1 MRLHLETPRVEIQG
15 LEKKTM
21 VTSLKHPGKKQSGS
35 SSRLPLTWTK
45 RATPPALAHSTTS
58 TGPWDRQ
65 MDRMTDIER
74 LKTLRQTDAQT
85 RCRNLQGPARP
96 GDHCAVLAL
105 GTHAQPGSWDQPT
118 SAWGHC
124 KPHHPA
130 TPPSRH
136 PATPVLSE
144 RAGTPPPG
152 ARDTRSP
159 DAAAADAKA
168 RALTANAGD
177 AHAPGTVRA
186 QQTPTELLASRRLR
200 RRRRFHPSGVSRS
213 PPPAL
218 PAAPPSM
225 RRAAPRGGARAG
237 LDRSPRG
244 SAPRR
249 VTGAA
254 PKG

>member
-45 RATPPALAHSTTS
+45 RATPPALAHSATS

-118 SAWGHC
+118 SAWSHC
-124 KPHHPA
+124 KPRHPA
-130 TPPSRH
+130 TPPSCYPSAQCARRDAPTRRARH
-136 PATPVLSE
+136 PE
-144 RAGTPPPG
+144 PG
-152 ARDTRSP
+152 C
-159 DAAAADAKA
+159 
-168 RALTANAGD
+168 
-177 AHAPGTVRA
+177 
-186 QQTPTELLASRRLR
+186 RRGGPEGPRPHCER
-200 RRRRFHPSGVSRS
+200 RRRPRPGYGSGPADTHRAPRIPP
-213 PPPAL
+213 PPPAPAL
-218 PAAPPSM
+218 PSLGGLQVSAARSAGRTAEHAQSRPEG
-225 RRAAPRGGARAG
+225 RGPGR
-237 LDRSPRG
+237 P
-244 SAPRR
+244 
-249 VTGAA
+249 
-254 PKG
+254 

>member
-45 RATPPALAHSTTS
+45 RATPPALAHSATS

-118 SAWGHC
+118 SAWSHC
-124 KPHHPA
+124 KPRHPA

-136 PATPVLSE
+136 PAILLPQCSV
-144 RAGTPPPG
+144 RAQGRPHQARETPG
-152 ARDTRSP
+152 ARMPPRRTRRP
-159 DAAAADAKA
+159 
-168 RALTANAGD
+168 
-177 AHAPGTVRA
+177 APSLRTPE
-186 QQTPTELLASRRLR
+186 TPTPRVRFGPSR
-200 RRRRFHPSGVSRS
+200 HPPSSS
-213 PPPAL
+213 H
-218 PAAPPSM
+218 PAAS
-225 RRAAPRGGARAG
+225 AGAGA
-237 LDRSPRG
+237 SIPRG
-244 SAPRR
+244 SPGLRRPLCRPHRRACAEPPR
-249 VTGAA
+249 GAGPGPA
-254 PKG
+254 LTVAHAGPRLAG